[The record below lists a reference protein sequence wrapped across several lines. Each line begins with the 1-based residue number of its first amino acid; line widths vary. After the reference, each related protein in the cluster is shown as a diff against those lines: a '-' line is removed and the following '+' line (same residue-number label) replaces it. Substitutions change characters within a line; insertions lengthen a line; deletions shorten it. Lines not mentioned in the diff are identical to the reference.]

1 MAYRALISF
10 AGAVTMAQGE
20 VIDKIDGEIAKDL
33 LRAGYIEEVGGAK
46 PKTDK
51 SSKPSKNKGGEA

>member
-1 MAYRALISF
+1 MAYKALTSF
-10 AGAVTMAQGE
+10 AGVVTMAQGDVVDKLDSE
-20 VIDKIDGEIAKDL
+20 VAKDL
-33 LRAGYIEEVGGAK
+33 LRAGYIEEIGGAK